1 MVKGRPTPNKLC
13 LGDPRCA
20 CVCTLGL
27 EADNRGTMK
36 REKNIAEAGECR
48 DEAK

>member
-1 MVKGRPTPNKLC
+1 MC
-13 LGDPRCA
+13 LH
-20 CVCTLGL
+20 TGL